1 MWFKSSFCFV
11 WIYFAGV
18 THIHRNHK
26 YNPWLF
32 IMSYSLFI
40 TVSLQLSYFN
50 TINLQLFLFFYFYSS
65 SVFMS
70 MASGGK
76 GPSPSSHKH
85 TNRLASE
92 RSPYLLQHAHNP
104 VDWWVTLHWR
114 FSNVYKIC
122 MQSHAMF
129 SVGIR
134 GDKRLL
140 TKRRMKISQSFYQ
153 VRCHSF
159 T

>member
-1 MWFKSSFCFV
+1 MWFKSSFFFV

-18 THIHRNHK
+18 THIHRHHK
-26 YNPWLF
+26 YNPWLL

-40 TVSLQLSYFN
+40 TLSLQLA
-50 TINLQLFLFFYFYSS
+50 LLFFCFFFYSS

-70 MASGGK
+70 MASGGE
-76 GPSPSSHKH
+76 GPSPSSHRH

-114 FSNVYKIC
+114 FLNAYKIC